1 VRRIGVILLRCL
13 GVATICVVGTASG
26 ASADDF
32 LPHSATAHWQ
42 YFWTDSKYNPKGT
55 TETVAVDTKDKPTCG
70 WQLAWTGTTS
80 VPTGGSS
87 GGRPT
92 YSDQSDDG
100 TICFQDQSSGLINTN
115 WSGSAPPSDEPSLC
129 PSSGSSCANSLGSV
143 LYNII
148 WGSRSPVISEPL
160 LRGTSWQATG
170 GADGSVTSTNAYLG
184 LRRVTVP
191 AFPHGV
197 TAAVVRS
204 QIAVA
209 GSPGDDYGSGSRTIW
224 WVYGVGAVK
233 VEFDHVDGSV
243 TNAVMTTT
251 NQTPLRPRPDQ
262 DYFPLRVGVGGT
274 YQWVNRKHLR
284 TPEVEK
290 VSVAA
295 ASNRSARITAK
306 SVSGP
311 LRAAGDYVFALRLD
325 GLRNTFASTAAATTA
340 RFPKLGHGRHFF
352 TPLDLMTFGF
362 NPVLPAYPIP
372 GTVLRSGNR
381 RDGQVFGVTG
391 VTRVIGVRSVRVPAG
406 RFRALEVRSV
416 LSQKGFPFGSG
427 VRTMWFAPGRGLV
440 KLVFAHRDGS
450 TSVVTLLKR

>member
-1 VRRIGVILLRCL
+1 VGRIGAILLRCL
-13 GVATICVVGTASG
+13 AAAALCAAATAPV
-26 ASADDF
+26 ASADTF
-32 LPHSATAHWQ
+32 LPHAATARWQ
-42 YFWTDSKYNPKGT
+42 YFWTDSSYNPKGT
-55 TETVAVDTKDKPTCG
+55 TETVTVDTKDKVTCG
-70 WQLAWTGTTS
+70 WQLAWTGTIS

-92 YSDQSDDG
+92 YSDQPDNG
-100 TICFQDQSSGLINTN
+100 TICFQDQSNGLLNTN
-115 WSGSAPPSDEPSLC
+115 WAGSSPPSDEPSLC
-129 PSSGSSCANSLGSV
+129 SSSGSSCANSLGSV
-143 LYNII
+143 LYNVI

-160 LRGTSWQATG
+160 LQGTSWSASG

-197 TAAVVRS
+197 IAAVVRS
-204 QIAVA
+204 QIAAA
-209 GSPGDDYGSGSRTIW
+209 GTPGDDYGSGTRTIW
-224 WVYGVGAVK
+224 WVYGVGPVK
-233 VEFDHVDGSV
+233 VEFAHVDGSV

-251 NQTPLRPRPDQ
+251 NQAPLRPRPDQ
-262 DYFPLRVGVGGT
+262 DYFPLRVGAGGT
-274 YQWVNRKHLR
+274 YSWVNRKHLR
-284 TPEVEK
+284 TPEIETVR
-290 VSVAA
+290 VAA
-295 ASNRSARITAK
+295 AANRSARITAK

-311 LRAAGDYVFALRLD
+311 LRAAGNYIFAVRLD
-325 GLRNTFASTAAATTA
+325 GLRNTYGSTAAATVTK
-340 RFPKLGHGRHFF
+340 FPKLGHGRHFF
-352 TPLDLMTFGF
+352 TPLDMMTFGF

-372 GTVLRSGNR
+372 GSVLRSGNR
-381 RDGQVFGVTG
+381 RDRQVFGVVG

-416 LSQKGFPFGSG
+416 LSQRGFPFGSG